1 MGIRE
6 LAAEAKV
13 AEDAHK
19 KAEKKRIWA
28 VNARRGEQTVKN
40 LLGIEGK
47 AHRANNDEE
56 KDHGDGTTVLLEDDL
71 HVKVTVRPIYAKSTV
86 YSRWDGT
93 NGIDAYEVYLMLADE
108 MGSTF
113 IGTLDNK
120 ITSLASLHDALNK
133 QDKYL
138 AEKAAYEARRAE
150 KAAAAKV

>member
-47 AHRANNDEE
+47 AHRARNDEE
-56 KDHGDGTTVLLEDDL
+56 KDHGDGTTVRLEDDL
-71 HVKVTVRPIYAKSTV
+71 HVKVTVHPIYAKSTV
-86 YSRWDGT
+86 YSRWDGA
-93 NGIDAYEVYLMLADE
+93 NGIEAYEVYLMLADE
-108 MGSTF
+108 TGSTLM
-113 IGTLDNK
+113 GTLDSK
-120 ITSLASLHDALNK
+120 IKSLASLHDALNT
-133 QDKYL
+133 QDAYL
-138 AEKAAYEARRAE
+138 AKKAEREAAR
-150 KAAAAKV
+150 AAKV